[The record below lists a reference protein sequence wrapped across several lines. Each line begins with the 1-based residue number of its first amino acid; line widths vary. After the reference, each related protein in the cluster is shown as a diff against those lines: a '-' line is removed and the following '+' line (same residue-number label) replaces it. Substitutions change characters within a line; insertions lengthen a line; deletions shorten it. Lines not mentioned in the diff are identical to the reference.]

1 MNFKHYNTNRLLVLI
16 VLLFLLESM
25 ALQLIKTYTYQFPKQ
40 WQTIIDV
47 SGATGSLV
55 LVSLFLKWYDN
66 KLWKYGVGIMRIVN
80 VPNLNGTY
88 EGELISS
95 YIDQTTGEKTK
106 LKCVMRVHQTASRI
120 YIEMDFINSNNTTTS
135 KSHSEQVEDTPADYK
150 IIRFIHYNGGS
161 FDNMELSQHHGLTEL
176 QYYPGTK
183 EFKGT
188 YFNSPQRK
196 THGTIHVKKVA

>member
-1 MNFKHYNTNRLLVLI
+1 MNFKHYNTSRLLVII

-25 ALQLIKTYTYQFPKQ
+25 ALQFIKTFTDQLPSK

-55 LVSLFLKWYDN
+55 LVYLILKWYDN
-66 KLWKYGVGIMRIVN
+66 KLWKYGVGLLKIVN

-88 EGELISS
+88 EGDLISS
-95 YIDQTTGEKTK
+95 HEDQSTGEQTK
-106 LKCVMRVHQTASRI
+106 LKCVMRVYQTASRI

-135 KSHSEQVEDTPADYK
+135 KSHSEHVEDTPADYK
-150 IIRFIHYNGGS
+150 ILRFIHHNGGS
-161 FDNMELSQHHGLTEL
+161 FDYQELGQHHGLTEL
-176 QYYPGTK
+176 RYYPRTK

-196 THGTIHVKKVA
+196 THGTINVKKIA

>member
-1 MNFKHYNTNRLLVLI
+1 MNFKHYNTSRLI
-16 VLLFLLESM
+16 VLVILLFLLESI
-25 ALQLIKTYTYQFPKQ
+25 ALQFIKTYTDQLPKQ

-55 LVSLFLKWYDN
+55 LVSLFLTWYDRT
-66 KLWKYGVGIMRIVN
+66 LWKYGVGLLKLVN

-95 YIDQTTGEKTK
+95 HIDQATSQKTK
-106 LKCVMRVHQTASRI
+106 LKCVMRVYQTASRI
-120 YIEMDFINSNNTTTS
+120 YIEMDFINASNTTTS

-150 IIRFIHYNGGS
+150 IVRFIHHNGGS
-161 FDNMELSQHHGLTEL
+161 FDNQVLGQHHGLTEL

-183 EFKGT
+183 EFKGS

-196 THGTIHVKKVA
+196 THGTIYVKKVA